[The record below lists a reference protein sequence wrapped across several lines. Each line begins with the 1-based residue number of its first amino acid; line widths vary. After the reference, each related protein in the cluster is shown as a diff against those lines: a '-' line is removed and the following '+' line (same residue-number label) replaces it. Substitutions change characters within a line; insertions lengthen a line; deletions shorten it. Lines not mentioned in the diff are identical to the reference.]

1 MTPEEAIKVLTNERS
16 ANPKEWNKALEMAIR
31 SIEKLNHLTD
41 RPCESCE
48 FHSDKGCRRWKCVFE
63 EVNTDENIHS

>member
-48 FHSDKGCRRWKCVFE
+48 
-63 EVNTDENIHS
+63 